1 MSLGEILS
9 FAFVQRAILAGALIA
24 AVCSILGVFL
34 VLRRM
39 SLIGDGLAHITFGSV
54 AVVLLIGISPL
65 YITLA
70 ALPLVMISSL
80 AILKLT
86 RSKKIH
92 GDAAIGIVSSI
103 GIAVG
108 IVLASLSGGYNVDLF
123 SYLFGNILTVNQTE
137 LLLSF
142 IIFIIVVG
150 CVIFF
155 YHDLFAV
162 TFDEELAQSM
172 GIKTKRINILLFIL
186 TAVAAVLA
194 MKVTGIMLVSAMLIL
209 PPLTALQLSISF
221 RMTIIVS
228 VIFSILSVICGI
240 IFSFLLNYTGRR
252 NYSNLQCHLSSD
264 HFRNKKNLTCTEV
277 KYSGSNQIL
286 F

>member
-9 FAFVQRAILAGALIA
+9 FAFVQRAMLAGVLFA

-54 AVVLLIGISPL
+54 AVVLFIGISPL

-142 IIFIIVVG
+142 ILFIIVI
-150 CVIFF
+150 CYVIYF

-162 TFDEELAQSM
+162 TFDEELARSM

-194 MKVTGIMLVSAMLIL
+194 MKVTGIMLVSALLIL
-209 PPLTALQLSISF
+209 PPLTSLQLSISF

-228 VIFSILSVICGI
+228 VIFAILSVICGI
-240 IFSFLLNYTGRR
+240 IVSFLLNLPAGGTIVIINVIFLLIIFGISRCK
-252 NYSNLQCHLSSD
+252 NNLG
-264 HFRNKKNLTCTEV
+264 K
-277 KYSGSNQIL
+277 
-286 F
+286 

>member
-9 FAFVQRAILAGALIA
+9 FAFVQRAILAGILIA

-54 AVVLLIGISPL
+54 AVVLLIGVSPL

-123 SYLFGNILTVNQTE
+123 SYLFGNILTVNPTE

-142 IIFIIVVG
+142 IIFIIVTG
-150 CVIFF
+150 YVIFF
-155 YHDLFAV
+155 YHDIFAV

-172 GIKTKRINILLFIL
+172 GIKTKRINIFLFIL
-186 TAVAAVLA
+186 TATAAVLA

-221 RMTIIVS
+221 RMTIIAS
-228 VIFSILSVICGI
+228 VIFSMLSVVCGI
-240 IFSFLLNYTGRR
+240 IFSFLLNIPSGGTIVICDVLFLLIIFGI
-252 NYSNLQCHLSSD
+252 
-264 HFRNKKNLTCTEV
+264 KK
-277 KYSGSNQIL
+277 IL
-286 F
+286 PAPR

>member
-34 VLRRM
+34 VLRRL

-54 AVVLLIGISPL
+54 AVVLLVGISPL

-80 AILKLT
+80 VILKLT
-86 RSKKIH
+86 HSKKIH

-142 IIFIIVVG
+142 IIFLIVVS

-186 TAVAAVLA
+186 TALAAVLT

-209 PPLTALQLSISF
+209 PPITALQLSISF
-221 RMTIIVS
+221 RMTIIAA

-240 IFSFLLNYTGRR
+240 IFSFLLNLPAGGTIVIFNVIFLLIIFGISRCK
-252 NYSNLQCHLSSD
+252 NNLG
-264 HFRNKKNLTCTEV
+264 K
-277 KYSGSNQIL
+277 
-286 F
+286 

>member
-1 MSLGEILS
+1 VSLGEILS

-54 AVVLLIGISPL
+54 AVVLFIGISPL

-70 ALPLVMISSL
+70 ALPLVMISSV

-86 RSKKIH
+86 HSKKIQ

-137 LLLSF
+137 LFLSF
-142 IIFIIVVG
+142 IIFIIVIS

-162 TFDEELAQSM
+162 TFDEELAQSI
-172 GIKTKRINILLFIL
+172 GVKTKRINFLLFIL
-186 TAVAAVLA
+186 TAVASVLA

-209 PPLTALQLSISF
+209 PPLTSLQLSISF

-228 VIFSILSVICGI
+228 VIFATLSVICGI
-240 IFSFLLNYTGRR
+240 IFSFLLNLPAGGTIVII
-252 NYSNLQCHLSSD
+252 NVIFLLIIFCI
-264 HFRNKKNLTCTEV
+264 KK
-277 KYSGSNQIL
+277 IL
-286 F
+286 PVPR